1 MGERMKKY
9 QGRMVRAALAAGVG
23 GALLLFSSCGREE
36 NAQSVKVAP
45 LVSAVEAREAAPAQK
60 IVLSGQVKARTESPL
75 GFRVAGKIAQRGV
88 DAGQSVRKGDLL
100 FRLDNADYLLKV
112 SAMKAQEEAAKA
124 RADNAAQELE
134 RHKRMLEKE
143 LVSQAQFDRVQSGCE
158 QAQGAYL
165 AAKSARENAE
175 NDASYTNLTADADG
189 IVSEVLADA
198 GQVVG
203 AGMPVCIL
211 ARAGEFEAE
220 VYLPEKYASRVR
232 VGDVALVRVSAVSA
246 VWNEA
251 KIREIAGMADPRT
264 RTYRS
269 RLSFTG
275 VVPHLGMS
283 CDAAVNVP
291 FEAPGVLVPP
301 EAVCDGEHPHVWIAG
316 DDSVAR
322 KTSVVIE
329 GVQDGCFV
337 VSGVEKASR
346 VIVDGARFLTADGK
360 VRLASPEA
368 AAK

>member
-1 MGERMKKY
+1 MKKY
-9 QGRMVRAALAAGVG
+9 QGLMIRAALAAGVG
-23 GALLLFSSCGREE
+23 GVLLLFSACGPDKAAE
-36 NAQSVKVAP
+36 SVKMAP

-60 IVLSGQVKARTESPL
+60 IVLSGQVKARQESPV
-75 GFRVAGKIAQRGV
+75 GFRVAGKIARRSV
-88 DAGQSVRKGDLL
+88 DAGQAVKKGEVL
-100 FRLDNADYLLKV
+100 FALDNADYLLKV

-143 LVSQAQFDRVQSGCE
+143 LVSQAQYDRVQSGFE

-175 NDASYTNLTADADG
+175 NDASYANLTADADG

-211 ARAGEFEAE
+211 ARVGDCEAE
-220 VYLPEKYASRVR
+220 VYLPEKYASRVK
-232 VGDVALVRVSAVSA
+232 VGDAALVRVSAVSTQWNDA
-246 VWNEA
+246 VV
-251 KIREIAGMADPRT
+251 REIAGMADPRT
-264 RTYRS
+264 RTYRA

-275 VVPHLGMS
+275 VVPRLGMS

-301 EAVCDGEHPHVWIAG
+301 EAVCDGEHPHVWIVGEG
-316 DDSVAR
+316 DVAR
-322 KTSVVIE
+322 KKSVVIE

-337 VSGVEKASR
+337 VSGVEKTSL
-346 VIVDGARFLTADGK
+346 VIVDGARFLTSDGK
-360 VRLASPEA
+360 VRLAPSEA
-368 AAK
+368 GTK